1 MRRSLLI
8 AALVLLGPDRAAEAH
23 TPGKLL
29 TERPYQVTRPDDSY
43 ALFGVFRT
51 GHERFVVQLTHA
63 ERFAAPVEIF
73 VPHVDELRAH
83 RPAYAVV
90 GPGLPTPDAVEL
102 AALPAPLP
110 AGWGAVVE
118 LDQVSPRPVFFESVM
133 RRFYWTS
140 ESLAIVFPQGPS
152 EIWVWSPAHT
162 TGKFGLGFGVEEGG
176 GYMAALSDWSLYAY

>member
-1 MRRSLLI
+1 MKRLS
-8 AALVLLGPDRAAEAH
+8 LVLLMVLARPALAH

-29 TERPYQVTRPDDSY
+29 ASSPYLVANPADSY
-43 ALFGVFRT
+43 ALFGVFKT
-51 GHERFVVQLTHA
+51 GHERFVVQLSHV

-73 VPHVDELRAH
+73 VPHVDALRAH

-90 GPGLPTPDAVEL
+90 GPGLPAPDAAEL

-110 AGWGAVVE
+110 IGWGAVVE
-118 LDQVSPRPVFFESVM
+118 SNQVSPRPVFFESIM
-133 RRFYWTS
+133 RRFFWTS

-152 EIWVWSPAHT
+152 EIWVWSPEHT

-176 GYMAALSDWSLYAY
+176 GYLAALDDWSLYAY